1 MGPGRVVVPS
11 RTSVVERGFE
21 LMDVGRV
28 PKLTRRAALG
38 GAVAAATA
46 VAVTSKVTLA
56 ADAGR
61 RVAGLKSMTAAARPI
76 STAERIA
83 RITRLQGLMQ
93 QQKIAAL
100 LVDTGS
106 TLDYFTGVRWDLSER
121 VTAAVIPAT
130 GKTVIVTPFF
140 EQPTIQEMLQ
150 IPAEIRTWQED
161 ENPFE
166 LIAGVL
172 NNHGA
177 PVGPLAVDGTAR
189 YYVLDAVT
197 RALES
202 QRQVVP
208 GHGLV
213 RACRMF
219 KSPAELALLQIANDV
234 TLAALRYVHA
244 HIELGMHTAEV
255 SDLMDQ
261 ATTALGAEPEFSMA
275 LLNEA
280 SAFPHGSK
288 IVQTVRNGS
297 VILMDCGCVVHGYQS
312 DISRTWVFGAPT
324 ARQREIWNTVKR
336 GQEIALE
343 TAKIGAPTGNI
354 DKAVRA
360 FYESKGWGKNYAL
373 PGLSHRTGHGIGL
386 DGHEDPYLVRSDT
399 TPLQAGMCFSDEP
412 GIYIPGEFGIRL
424 EDCWHMT
431 DEGPKLFTALAKS
444 IDDPI

>member
-1 MGPGRVVVPS
+1 MGALLRFS
-11 RTSVVERGFE
+11 
-21 LMDVGRV
+21 
-28 PKLTRRAALG
+28 RRAAM
-38 GAVAAATA
+38 GAIAAATA
-46 VAVTSKVTLA
+46 VAATSARAAVGARQVT
-56 ADAGR
+56 
-61 RVAGLKSMTAAARPI
+61 GLKPMTSGAKPI
-76 STAERIA
+76 SPAERNA
-83 RITRLQGLMQ
+83 RVTKLQGLMQ
-93 QQKIAAL
+93 QKKIAAL

-106 TLDYFTGVRWDLSER
+106 TLDYFTGVQWHLSER
-121 VTAAVIPAT
+121 VTAAVIPAS

-140 EQPTIQEMLQ
+140 EQPTIHEMLQ

-172 NNHGA
+172 NDRGA
-177 PVGPLAVDGTAR
+177 PTGPLAVEGTTR

-197 RALES
+197 KALKR
-202 QRQVVP
+202 QREVVP
-208 GHGLV
+208 GHELV

-234 TLAALRYVHA
+234 TLTALRYVHA
-244 HIELGMHTAEV
+244 HLELGMRTADV

-261 ATTALGAEPEFSMA
+261 ATVALGAESEFSMA

-288 IVQTVRNGS
+288 VVQTIRNGS
-297 VILMDCGCVVHGYQS
+297 VVLMDCGCVVHGYQS
-312 DISRTWVFGAPT
+312 DISRTWVFGEPT
-324 ARQREIWNTVKR
+324 ARQREVWNTVKR

-343 TAKIGAPTGNI
+343 TAKAGVPTGNI

-360 FYESKGWGKNYAL
+360 FYESKGWGNNYSL

-431 DEGPKLFTALAKS
+431 EQGPKLFTALAKS
-444 IDDPI
+444 IDDPV